1 MTADRSASAT
11 KSAAPLRA
19 VVGIGSSGGGIE
31 AMEQLFAALPNDLG
45 AAFVVVQHIGGDA
58 SEVQADVIARF
69 SPYPVRRLTEAAIEP
84 EANHVYVVPPQSEVR
99 FNEGLAVVEE
109 LDLRRRAAVID
120 RTFQALAEIEGHS
133 VVGIVLSG
141 TGSDG
146 TLGLKAISDRGGLTL
161 AQTPETSKYE
171 GMPLSAADSGHA
183 DYVLPPQRMAEELL
197 AYLDHLSSRN
207 AKSDE
212 ETQHNSIESVLP
224 RICDV
229 LLEVTEHDF
238 RHYKSKTLIRR
249 VSRRMQILREKS
261 ADDYFKRLQQDR
273 EEVHALFRELLIS
286 VTAFF
291 RDSDTFSA
299 LANLVIPQL
308 FEQRKEDQPIRMWV
322 PGCATGQEAYTL
334 AMLMREELDKHSGD
348 VEVQIFATDIDE
360 RALNVAR
367 AGTYP
372 ASISNELTEH
382 RLERFFKRAGKQL
395 TVVKEIR
402 DMCIFS
408 THNLISDP
416 PYSQMD
422 LISCRNL
429 LIYLGQHLQQKLIPL
444 FHFVLK
450 PNGYLLL
457 GPSENLSSH
466 SEIFRAIDKKHRIS
480 QRKPGPVRSQEL
492 FTGRSPLRSLAPPSV
507 THDVVPTDV
516 HGVAQRIVLDEFA
529 PRYAVVN
536 EDAHLICTST
546 GLERYFEFPH
556 GPFMNNVVKMAKT
569 GLRSGL
575 RAALSESRESVETVK
590 RDDLTLRDGDSTIRV
605 ELTVQPM
612 PQLGD
617 DGNLFMLV
625 FHELGPSDHRT
636 GTLASGL
643 ESDAEAMI
651 DHLEQELDRTRNDL
665 ENAVQDLESSNEELK
680 SSNEEL
686 RSINEELQSTNEE
699 LETSKEEIQAG
710 NEALAKSNS
719 DLENLLQST
728 RIATIFLDDDL
739 RIRSFTPAAT
749 KIYGL
754 IDTDVG
760 RPLEQLH
767 PLTVNMPRL
776 PDPEGVRIEDPAE
789 DAVCTQSGEWYIR
802 RVLPYRTADGE
813 RDGLVVTFSDVTD
826 LRQSEELL
834 RRSLEVAEMDAFEV
848 DFTTSQVIRSGP
860 LLKEF
865 DLSGMSDPEDYFS
878 RVHAEDRESLRA
890 AFYGCTPERPSYSC
904 TYRLRTREGRYRWL
918 RDEATTH
925 FDEQGIPRRVVGSAR
940 DVHNE
945 VRAQRRLEHR
955 ERQLRTISDAT
966 PALIAYLDTEQR
978 YRFVN
983 RSYAEQFEREI
994 DDIVGLTSQELLGPE
1009 NYADVRPYLTRALQ
1023 GERVVFELT
1032 LRLPAQ
1038 EEPLIKE
1045 VTYVPDVGEHGV
1057 IEGCHVLK
1065 IDITQRKR
1073 WERELADRESHL
1085 RRVIDHTVGFIGVLD
1100 ADGTLLEANQTALTA
1115 GGLTRED
1122 VIGKPF
1128 WECYWWSYDTEVVK
1142 QLKDSIRRAVQGEEI
1157 RHDVMVRMAGD
1168 TRIMID
1174 FMLAPVRDANG
1185 RVTYLIPSGTDITER
1200 VQTRQ
1205 DLLDA
1210 NARLELSLR
1219 ASQSA
1224 AWSWNIKTNDVI
1236 ADEHLKR
1243 LFGIESGDEADLE
1256 TFLSRIDEA
1265 DRDRVNTAIDQA
1277 IATRGAFEQE
1287 YRVHYPNGETRWLR
1301 GRGQTVQA
1309 DDGSLRD
1316 FFGIAT
1322 DITDRKRRELE
1333 LADREAHLRR
1343 VINHQL
1349 GLVGVIGPDGN
1360 LLEVDA
1366 RSLAIAQVTREEVI
1380 GKPFAEAPWWTY
1392 DPEVAEQI
1400 RDAMQRAFDGETVR
1414 YDVSLFAHGDEG
1426 VMIDFMLSPVIDDSG
1441 TVEYLIPSGVDI
1453 TERKQAE
1460 DRIQES
1466 ESRFRSMTNGLPLI
1480 VWAHDEEGQLR
1491 FVNQTYLDFFG
1502 VDESDVLGSQWHD
1515 LVHNEDVE
1523 AYTKEFQACVKDRRV
1538 FHASVRTR
1546 RADGE
1551 WRWLESW
1558 GQPRLSESGQYLGF
1572 IGASADITEQR
1583 HLEESLRASEARARE
1598 ASIAKSEFL
1607 ANMSHEI
1614 RTPMTSVMGYTDILV
1629 AEEKDPQKAEYLQTI
1644 KRNGRFLLDIIDD
1657 ILDLSKIEAGKL
1669 EVTNEL
1675 VNLVEVIRDIQSL
1688 MQVRVDERQ
1697 LDFHVEFDGL
1707 VPSIVETDPKR
1718 LRQILINLL
1727 GNAIKFT
1734 ETGSVRLVTRYLLDA
1749 DQPQLQF
1756 DVIDTGVGISDEHA
1770 AELFQPFVQADASIT
1785 RNYGGTGLGLTIS
1798 RRLAH
1803 LLGGE
1808 VTVESELARGSTFT
1822 VRIAA
1827 NSVSGELVE
1836 PSMETSETGDV
1847 FDPTEHSVQGT
1858 VLVVDDRR
1866 DVRFLARLLLT
1877 EAGLTVEMA
1886 EDGLEAIEMV
1896 EQRQTP
1902 FDLILLDM
1910 RMPRLDGYSTAARL
1924 RELGVE
1930 QPIIAL
1936 TADALEDDQ
1945 QHCLDQGCNEVLRKP
1960 IEPRQFLK
1968 TVSKWLK
1975 NGPDPSSQQ
1984 SSDRHRVLV
1993 IDDSQDA
2000 CRLTKLLLESEGYQ
2014 VEVAHRCEQAVHLA
2028 KGFLPHTILLDHG
2041 LPDADGFETLTQLRG
2056 IPDLADSRFIAV
2068 TGRSEPQESLDA
2080 GFDEHLTKPT
2090 DLDELLRAIRGEA

>member
-197 AYLDHLSSRN
+197 AYLDYLSSRN
-207 AKSDE
+207 SQSDE
-212 ETQHNSIESVLP
+212 DTQHSSIESILP

-249 VSRRMQILREKS
+249 VSRRMQILRERS
-261 ADDYFKRLQQDR
+261 ADDYLKRLQQDR

-291 RDSDTFSA
+291 RDPDTFSA

-334 AMLMREELDKHSGD
+334 AMLMREELDKHTGD

-492 FTGRSPLRSLAPPSV
+492 FTGRSPLRSLSAPNIE
-507 THDVVPTDV
+507 HDASPTDV
-516 HGVAQRIVLDEFA
+516 YGVAQRIVLDEFA

-575 RAALSESRESVETVK
+575 RAAFQESRESIETVK
-590 RDDLTLRDGDSTIRV
+590 RDDLTLKEGDSILRV
-605 ELTVQPM
+605 EVTVQPM

-617 DGNLFMLV
+617 EGNLFMIV
-625 FHELGPSDHRT
+625 FRDLGTTEQRTTSRSTELAT
-636 GTLASGL
+636 
-643 ESDAEAMI
+643 DAEAMI
-651 DHLEQELDRTRNDL
+651 EQLEQELNRTRNDL

-728 RIATIFLDDDL
+728 RIATIFLDEEY

-749 KIYGL
+749 DVYGL

-760 RPLEQLH
+760 RPLDQLK
-767 PLTVNMPRL
+767 PLTVEMPPL
-776 PDPEGVRIEDPAE
+776 PEINRINTNQPIEDVLRTS
-789 DAVCTQSGEWYIR
+789 DGKSFVR
-802 RVLPYRTADGE
+802 RVRPYHQYDGTQDGIVVTFTDITKLQNALHRLQRRERQSAILAELGRAAVSVNDLQVLFDLSVAKVSQALDNEFAKILELLPQKKEFLLRSGIGWQ
-813 RDGLVVTFSDVTD
+813 DGLVGHLRVDTGSHSQAGFTLQSTEPVIVRD
-826 LRQSEELL
+826 LRSEE
-834 RRSLEVAEMDAFEV
+834 RF
-848 DFTTSQVIRSGP
+848 SGP
-860 LLKEF
+860 QLLT
-865 DLSGMSDPEDYFS
+865 DHGVISGMSVVIGPKHDPWGILGTHSTVDRKFTKHDVDFLQAVAHILYEAIQ
-878 RVHAEDRESLRA
+878 RKKAE
-890 AFYGCTPERPSYSC
+890 
-904 TYRLRTREGRYRWL
+904 RTL
-918 RDEATTH
+918 SD
-925 FDEQGIPRRVVGSAR
+925 
-940 DVHNE
+940 
-945 VRAQRRLEHR
+945 R
-955 ERQLRTISDAT
+955 ERQLKLITDALPVLIAFCDCDMTYRFANAQYEEWFGLKSEDIIGKHLSHVIGEQAFERIRPSVEKVLQGEHITMEQMLPYRHGPKRHVHVEYVPHITDGGEIEGYFAMIEDVSDRVKADQARAHLSVIVESSSDAILSKDLQGT
-966 PALIAYLDTEQR
+966 ITSWNAAAERMYGYTAEQTIGQNVRMLVPPDREHEIIEILERIKRGESTVALETLRQRQDGTLFNIMLTVSPMRDVSGEITGASVIAHDISKRIETEQR
-978 YRFVN
+978 L
-983 RSYAEQFEREI
+983 RE
-994 DDIVGLTSQELLGPE
+994 
-1009 NYADVRPYLTRALQ
+1009 N
-1023 GERVVFELT
+1023 
-1032 LRLPAQ
+1032 
-1038 EEPLIKE
+1038 
-1045 VTYVPDVGEHGV
+1045 
-1057 IEGCHVLK
+1057 
-1065 IDITQRKR
+1065 
-1073 WERELADRESHL
+1073 
-1085 RRVIDHTVGFIGVLD
+1085 
-1100 ADGTLLEANQTALTA
+1100 
-1115 GGLTRED
+1115 
-1122 VIGKPF
+1122 
-1128 WECYWWSYDTEVVK
+1128 
-1142 QLKDSIRRAVQGEEI
+1142 
-1157 RHDVMVRMAGD
+1157 
-1168 TRIMID
+1168 
-1174 FMLAPVRDANG
+1174 
-1185 RVTYLIPSGTDITER
+1185 
-1200 VQTRQ
+1200 
-1205 DLLDA
+1205 
-1210 NARLELSLR
+1210 
-1219 ASQSA
+1219 
-1224 AWSWNIKTNDVI
+1224 
-1236 ADEHLKR
+1236 
-1243 LFGIESGDEADLE
+1243 
-1256 TFLSRIDEA
+1256 
-1265 DRDRVNTAIDQA
+1265 
-1277 IATRGAFEQE
+1277 
-1287 YRVHYPNGETRWLR
+1287 
-1301 GRGQTVQA
+1301 
-1309 DDGSLRD
+1309 
-1316 FFGIAT
+1316 
-1322 DITDRKRRELE
+1322 ELE
-1333 LADREAHLRR
+1333 LRDREGRLRALIEASSQIVWSTPPHGEVVDDSPSWR
-1343 VINHQL
+1343 EFTGQTYEAWRGTGWLDAIH
-1349 GLVGVIGPDGN
+1349 PD
-1360 LLEVDA
+1360 DQ
-1366 RSLAIAQVTREEVI
+1366 QVTMDI
-1380 GKPFAEAPWWTY
+1380 WQQALQNKTP
-1392 DPEVAEQI
+1392 
-1400 RDAMQRAFDGETVR
+1400 
-1414 YDVSLFAHGDEG
+1414 VSF
-1426 VMIDFMLSPVIDDSG
+1426 
-1441 TVEYLIPSGVDI
+1441 EY
-1453 TERKQAE
+1453 
-1460 DRIQES
+1460 RIKHVS
-1466 ESRFRSMTNGLPLI
+1466 
-1480 VWAHDEEGQLR
+1480 
-1491 FVNQTYLDFFG
+1491 
-1502 VDESDVLGSQWHD
+1502 
-1515 LVHNEDVE
+1515 
-1523 AYTKEFQACVKDRRV
+1523 
-1538 FHASVRTR
+1538 
-1546 RADGE
+1546 GE
-1551 WRWLESW
+1551 WRWTSVRAVPQIAADGTVIRW
-1558 GQPRLSESGQYLGF
+1558 VGMNT
-1572 IGASADITEQR
+1572 DITAAKQAEIELLQSEER
-1583 HLEESLRASEARARE
+1583 LHLAAEAAEFGTYDVDLLTGESFWSAEMREILHFPLDEPVPTAPGDVPDFVHPKDRRRVKQELRDANNPFGSGEINCELRIITPNGQTRWILMRGTTLFEEEGEIRRPVRAIGIVMDIDERKRLEIALKASERRAQK
-1598 ASIAKSEFL
+1598 ASLAKSEFL

-1629 AEEKDPQKAEYLQTI
+1629 SQENDPQKSEYLRTI
-1644 KRNGRFLLDIIDD
+1644 KRNSQFLLDIIND

-1669 EVTNEL
+1669 EVTTEP
-1675 VNLVEVIRDIQSL
+1675 VNLVEVIGDIRSL
-1688 MQVRVDERQ
+1688 MQVRADEKQ
-1697 LDFHVEFDGL
+1697 LEFHVEFEGPL
-1707 VPSIVETDPKR
+1707 PARIETDPKR

-1734 ETGSVRLVTRYLLDA
+1734 ETGSVRLVIRYL
-1749 DQPQLQF
+1749 PNEEEPNLQF
-1756 DVIDTGVGISDEHA
+1756 DIIDTGVGVSDEHA
-1770 AELFQPFVQADASIT
+1770 SELFQPFVQADASIT

-1808 VTVESELARGSTFT
+1808 VIVESELGQGSTFSVT
-1822 VRIAA
+1822 IQA
-1827 NSVSGELVE
+1827 NSMGSDLIE
-1836 PSMETSETGDV
+1836 PSIEGNDPDQL
-1847 FDPTEHSVQGT
+1847 FDPSEHSLQGT

-1866 DVRFLARLLLT
+1866 DVRFLARHLLT
-1877 EAGLTVEMA
+1877 GAGLTVEMA
-1886 EDGLEAIEMV
+1886 EDGLEAIAMV
-1896 EQRQTP
+1896 EQREAP

-1910 RMPRLDGYSTAARL
+1910 RMPHLDGYSTAARL

-1945 QHCLDQGCNEVLRKP
+1945 QLCLDQGCNVVLRKP
-1960 IEPRQFLK
+1960 IDPRQLLQ
-1968 TVSKWLK
+1968 TVSQWL
-1975 NGPDPSSQQ
+1975 NDGPDPSPQHST
-1984 SSDRHRVLV
+1984 DRHRVLV
-1993 IDDSQDA
+1993 IDDSQDT
-2000 CRLTKLLLESEGYQ
+2000 CRLTKLLLETEGYQ
-2014 VEVAHRCEQAVHLA
+2014 VEVAHRCEQAVHVA
-2028 KGFLPHTILLDHG
+2028 KDFLPHTILLDHG
-2041 LPDADGFETLTQLRG
+2041 LPDADGFETIAQLRE
-2056 IPDLADSRFIAV
+2056 IPGLADSRFIAV
-2068 TGRSEPQESLDA
+2068 TGRSEAQESLDA

-2090 DLDELLRAIRGEA
+2090 DLDELLRAIRGNV